1 MAARIR
7 TLSAAVCMTV
17 VFAGCGSSGD
27 SAETTSSDSKS
38 VAAAPA
44 SMFPAVSSSQ
54 AGIDEVLADAVSG
67 GPQLA
72 PSVSQLAPGQNRFGF
87 GLFDENGEMP
97 PEDKVAIYVAK
108 ADGTDPKGPYTARRE
123 SLEVLPAFRSEQT
136 AGDAT
141 PYVWVTTIP
150 FTKPGKY
157 GAVAV
162 VKKGARLAASAPVS
176 ITVSKKGS
184 GPPGVGDTAPKIS
197 TDTPADVGGD
207 ISKLTTR
214 KPPIESLVN
223 TDIADVQGSKPVV
236 LGFATPQ
243 LCQTRVCGPV
253 VDIMAQL
260 QARYGDRVAFIQQEV
275 YVDNDPGKGLRPQ
288 LVAYELKTEP
298 WTYVIDRTG
307 RIAARFEGAFSVDE
321 LDAAVRGVAP

>member
-1 MAARIR
+1 
-7 TLSAAVCMTV
+7 MTV
-17 VFAGCGSSGD
+17 ALAGCGSSGD
-27 SAETTSSDSKS
+27 SAETASSTGSKS

-54 AGIDEVLADAVSG
+54 AGIDDVLADAVSG

-97 PEDKVAIYVAK
+97 AEDKVAIYVAK
-108 ADGTDPKGPYTARRE
+108 ADGTEPKGPYTARRE

-136 AGDAT
+136 ASDAT

-162 VKKGARLAASAPVS
+162 VKKGARLAASTPVS
-176 ITVSKKGS
+176 ITVGKKGA
-184 GPPGVGDTAPKIS
+184 GPPGVGDAAPKIS

-260 QARYGDRVAFIQQEV
+260 QARYGERVAFIQQEV

-288 LVAYELKTEP
+288 LVAYDLKTEP
-298 WTYVIDRTG
+298 WTYVIDRNG